1 MSNSRYF
8 RGLFI
13 VFCDNRSIV
22 TYYKKQSH
30 ITLFLLHNFASVK
43 DTKRTPSLFDVANL
57 LCVFSHQRLPNPV
70 KMKIMQDNKNVQIV
84 VNRDDLKFMF
94 TEWIQEELNKRTKKQ
109 EVYLSRTKT
118 ALMLGVTLS
127 TLWRW
132 DKENYLTPV
141 RVGGKVLYRESD
153 IQKVINQ
160 TEED

>member
-1 MSNSRYF
+1 
-8 RGLFI
+8 
-13 VFCDNRSIV
+13 
-22 TYYKKQSH
+22 
-30 ITLFLLHNFASVK
+30 
-43 DTKRTPSLFDVANL
+43 
-57 LCVFSHQRLPNPV
+57 
-70 KMKIMQDNKNVQIV
+70 MQDNKNVQIV